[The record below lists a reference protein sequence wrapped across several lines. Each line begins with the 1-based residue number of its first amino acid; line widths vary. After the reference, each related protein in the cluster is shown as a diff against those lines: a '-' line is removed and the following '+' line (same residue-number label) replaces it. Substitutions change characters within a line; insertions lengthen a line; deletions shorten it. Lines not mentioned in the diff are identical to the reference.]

1 MARLTGRQRAFVEEY
16 LRDFN
21 ATRAAIAAG
30 YSARS
35 ATVIGC
41 ENLTKP
47 NISAA
52 IKQAIAERIM
62 SADEVKL
69 RLADIARGDMGDFL
83 DINSMSFA
91 IDLARAKDAGKTKLI
106 KKVKQ
111 KTVTR
116 IEKDGTEQEDNTIE
130 IELYDAQAALN
141 SLGKHLGLFKDTHE
155 VEIRAPG
162 LEDVL
167 RRVYGA

>member
-1 MARLTGRQRAFVEEY
+1 MNDRRKVFVSEY
-16 LRDFN
+16 LKDFN
-21 ATRAAIAAG
+21 GTRSAIAAG
-30 YSARS
+30 FAEKSAHVTASRLLRN
-35 ATVIGC
+35 AKVNT
-41 ENLTKP
+41 
-47 NISAA
+47 A